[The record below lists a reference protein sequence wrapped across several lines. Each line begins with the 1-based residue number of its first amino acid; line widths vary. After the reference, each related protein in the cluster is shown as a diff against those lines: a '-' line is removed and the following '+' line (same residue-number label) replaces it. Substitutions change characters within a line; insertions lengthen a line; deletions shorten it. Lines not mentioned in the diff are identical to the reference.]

1 MVLLARDPRV
11 PKQLR
16 SVAGIGLLPIPG
28 PLDEAVLLLIAPV
41 FVIFYREPMREAWQK
56 SFRRP
61 TRTPKVAGSQRHRSQ
76 LPGRIGTRRRPEG
89 RTSHRGEATEDRR

>member
-16 SVAGIGLLPIPG
+16 WVAGIGLVPIPG
-28 PLDEAVLLLIAPV
+28 PIDEAVLVLIAPV

-56 SFRRP
+56 SFQAP
-61 TRTPKVAGSQRHRSQ
+61 DSH
-76 LPGRIGTRRRPEG
+76 PEG
-89 RTSHRGEATEDRR
+89 RRIAEAPLAAPGKDRDAAAS